1 VTRYHSGRRHEE
13 KVMNRYRKYPRIHS
27 SRSLKI
33 DVIIFSE
40 KGTTKLVECKR
51 CSQDQIYI
59 YPDDLETLAH
69 YYYRLIELGHKPQMI
84 LSLWFPKR
92 RITREIIL
100 DPELVAKNMPL
111 KFELKGNR
119 LYRCSIVSPSKKK
132 YYHV

>member
-1 VTRYHSGRRHEE
+1 
-13 KVMNRYRKYPRIHS
+13 MNRYRKYPRIHS
-27 SRSLKI
+27 SRSLRI

-51 CSQDQIYI
+51 CSQDQMYI

-69 YYYRLIELGHKPQMI
+69 YYYRLIELGHKSQMI

-92 RITREIIL
+92 RITREVIL

-119 LYRCSIVSPSKKK
+119 LYRYSIVRSSKKK
-132 YYHV
+132 YQYV

>member
-1 VTRYHSGRRHEE
+1 
-13 KVMNRYRKYPRIHS
+13 MNRYRKYPRIHS
-27 SRSLKI
+27 SRSLRI

-51 CSQDQIYI
+51 CSQDQMYI
-59 YPDDLETLAH
+59 YPDDLETLPH

-92 RITREIIL
+92 RITREVIL
-100 DPELVAKNMPL
+100 DPKLVAKNTPL

-119 LYRCSIVSPSKKK
+119 LYRYSIVRPSKKSISIFD
-132 YYHV
+132 HRI

>member
-1 VTRYHSGRRHEE
+1 MTRYHCGRRHEE
-13 KVMNRYRKYPRIHS
+13 KVMNRYRKYPCIHS
-27 SRSLKI
+27 SRSLRI

-51 CSQDQIYI
+51 CSQDQMYI

-92 RITREIIL
+92 RITREVIL
-100 DPELVAKNMPL
+100 DPELVAKNTPL

-119 LYRCSIVSPSKKK
+119 LYRYSIVRPSKKK
-132 YYHV
+132 Y

>member
-1 VTRYHSGRRHEE
+1 MTRYHCGRRHEE

-27 SRSLKI
+27 SRSLRI

-51 CSQDQIYI
+51 CSQDQMYI

-92 RITREIIL
+92 RITREVIL
-100 DPELVAKNMPL
+100 DPELVAKNTPL
-111 KFELKGNR
+111 KFKLKGNR
-119 LYRCSIVSPSKKK
+119 LYRYSIVSPSKKK
-132 YYHV
+132 Y